1 MYLVMQEEK
10 VRRKLAESGVHSYDE
25 ECRRKYQIYLQRHVC
40 QNSTK
45 YKFNMYIF
53 LISRWLNIVMQPQGR
68 ISLVRTLTKMGGQKA
83 LTKCLFNFSI
93 KI

>member
-53 LISRWLNIVMQPQGR
+53 LISRWLKYSDATPRKNF
-68 ISLVRTLTKMGGQKA
+68 ISPHVDKNGW
-83 LTKCLFNFSI
+83 SESSY
-93 KI
+93 